1 MKPGAVLVDVAIDQG
16 GCFETSKATTHD
28 NPIYEVDGVIHYCV
42 ANMPGAVART
52 STIALGNAT
61 MPFMLALADK
71 GWVKACEND
80 SHLLNGLN
88 THKGNLTYAA
98 VGKALNIPVITPL
111 EALSL

>member
-1 MKPGAVLVDVAIDQG
+1 
-16 GCFETSKATTHD
+16 
-28 NPIYEVDGVIHYCV
+28 
-42 ANMPGAVART
+42 MPGAVPST
-52 STIALGNAT
+52 STEALTNAT
-61 MPFMLALADK
+61 IKQGLSIANK